1 MFFCCAKDSKSSNN
15 NNIVVIL
22 AHQVAIGLTIVLA
35 GRLFDNFRVSG
46 CVFAI
51 VLREDKK
58 VGLGGQLF
66 SERFGVK

>member
-1 MFFCCAKDSKSSNN
+1 M
-15 NNIVVIL
+15 VTL
-22 AHQVAIGLTIVLA
+22 AYQVAIGLTIVLA